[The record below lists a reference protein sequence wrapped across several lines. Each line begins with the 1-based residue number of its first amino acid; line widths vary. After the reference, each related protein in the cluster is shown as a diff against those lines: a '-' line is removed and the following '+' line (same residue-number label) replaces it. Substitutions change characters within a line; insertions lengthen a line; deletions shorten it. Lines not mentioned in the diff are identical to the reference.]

1 VVVGRAGARS
11 GSVRE
16 GGSPAGVEDEVA
28 RDSGGGRK
36 KKVEMG
42 LSGLEVRR
50 LIDLPEG
57 I

>member
-1 VVVGRAGARS
+1 
-11 GSVRE
+11 
-16 GGSPAGVEDEVA
+16 VEDEVA
-28 RDSGGGRK
+28 RDGGGGRK

>member
-1 VVVGRAGARS
+1 VAGD
-11 GSVRE
+11 
-16 GGSPAGVEDEVA
+16 GGV
-28 RDSGGGRK
+28 GRK

>member
-1 VVVGRAGARS
+1 V
-11 GSVRE
+11 E
-16 GGSPAGVEDEVA
+16 PPAGVEDEVA
-28 RDSGGGRK
+28 GDGGGGI